1 VKYLASFFRFWKDF
15 IIGDD
20 WTIAAGVVLALAVSA
35 ALVHAAIVPWLWL
48 PVGIAATLTASLR
61 RA

>member
-1 VKYLASFFRFWKDF
+1 MKHLISFFTFWKDF

-20 WTIAAGVVLALAVSA
+20 WTIAAGVVVTLAVA
-35 ALVHAAIVPWLWL
+35 RVLVHAAVVPWLWL
-48 PVGIAATLTASLR
+48 PAGIALVLAGSLR